1 MDIEAIWVS
10 VELAAFTT
18 LILFLIG
25 LPFAYW
31 LAVTSWRFK
40 FLLESFVVLPMV
52 LPPTVLG
59 FFILVAIGPIS
70 PLGPAYQEMT
80 RHVCAFSSPG
90 VLFSCILVRVP
101 F

>member
-31 LAVTSWRFK
+31 LAGTSWRFK
-40 FLLESFVVLPMV
+40 FLLESLVVLPMV
-52 LPPTVLG
+52 LPPTGLG
-59 FFILVAIGPIS
+59 FYILVAIGPMR
-70 PLGPAYQEMT
+70 PLGRAYGGMT
-80 RHVCAFSSPG
+80 GHLPAFSFPG
-90 VLFSCILVRVP
+90 LLFSAILVR
-101 F
+101 